1 MVSLKTSL
9 ALFAVLAFAGAG
21 APVLADEEVVTVTG
35 TRGAC
40 EGISASDASK
50 LARKAEKEGSYRE
63 ASECFLAAGEYT
75 RAHRAS
81 VKAAGEAAEHA
92 KHRTSVAAD
101 RARSQ
106 MARVRDAFR

>member
-1 MVSLKTSL
+1 
-9 ALFAVLAFAGAG
+9 
-21 APVLADEEVVTVTG
+21 VVTVTA
-35 TRGAC
+35 TRGVC
-40 EGISASDASK
+40 EGLSAKDSGK
-50 LARKAEKEGSYRE
+50 LARKAEKEGSYEE

-92 KHRTSVAAD
+92 KHRTSAAAD

-106 MARVRDAFR
+106 MAQLKDAFR